1 MEEGTLAKQG
11 DNRHSRP
18 DSESGLTLADIGI
31 DKKQGQRAQRIGVVE
46 SQNCRRLAALLHT
59 SKCWNFVNARP
70 KVGAVAP
77 DDQFTVKQMIE
88 LCKCKTERD
97 AKRVAKKAI
106 ALAKKNRG
114 TTSIQVV
121 TRSHHLFRWLT
132 LAPLL
137 LCRCS
142 VLLPSRDASRDAMTL
157 SEC

>member
-1 MEEGTLAKQG
+1 MTLLNVRCENSANAKPADCYIQA
-11 DNRHSRP
+11 
-18 DSESGLTLADIGI
+18 SEL
-31 DKKQGQRAQRIGVVE
+31 
-46 SQNCRRLAALLHT
+46 
-59 SKCWNFVNARP
+59 RP
-70 KVGAVAP
+70 KLTNNVGHE
-77 DDQFTVKQMIE
+77 FTQWQMRE
-88 LCKCKTERD
+88 LCKCKTDRD